1 MKTEKMGLSCFQ
13 SLWKIYIYS
22 SWQIY
27 KVLENCIGKVSVAKK
42 EKEIPNVPE
51 KIRQKNVID
60 KTNYYSTEN
69 DFS

>member
-13 SLWKIYIYS
+13 SLC

-27 KVLENCIGKVSVAKK
+27 KVLENCIGEVSVAKK

-60 KTNYYSTEN
+60 QTNYYSTEN